1 MTVSGSKSSCGM
13 KVILSSRSMV
23 DRRHVNNR
31 SVKRKI
37 NRNRGVLRSSS
48 SSIRWMKGCRSR
60 RVGNCRNRRT
70 LFFILTSS
78 IYHLSS
84 IYLSTIY
91 LSSIINLSYNY
102 HLSIMKLPNYHLSIF
117 NLSSIYHLSIINL
130 SSFCHLS
137 TYTLRVNTKHQTDC
151 IIK

>member
-1 MTVSGSKSSCGM
+1 MR
-13 KVILSSRSMV
+13 VILSSRSMV

-31 SVKRKI
+31 SVKQKQ
-37 NRNRGVLRSSS
+37 RGV
-48 SSIRWMKGCRSR
+48 RWMKGCGSR

-78 IYHLSS
+78 IYHISS

-91 LSSIINLSYNY
+91 LSSIINLSNNY

-117 NLSSIYHLSIINL
+117 NLSSIYHISIINL
-130 SSFCHLS
+130 SSFYHLS
-137 TYTLRVNTKHQTDC
+137 TYTLRVNTKLQTDC
-151 IIK
+151 IIE

>member
-1 MTVSGSKSSCGM
+1 MTVSGSKNSCGM

-48 SSIRWMKGCRSR
+48 SSIRWMKGCGSR

-78 IYHLSS
+78 IYHLS
-84 IYLSTIY
+84 TIY
-91 LSSIINLSYNY
+91 LSSFINLSYNY

-117 NLSSIYHLSIINL
+117 NLSSIYYLSIINL
-130 SSFCHLS
+130 SSFYHLS
-137 TYTLRVNTKHQTDC
+137 IYTLRVNTKLQTDC
-151 IIK
+151 IIE